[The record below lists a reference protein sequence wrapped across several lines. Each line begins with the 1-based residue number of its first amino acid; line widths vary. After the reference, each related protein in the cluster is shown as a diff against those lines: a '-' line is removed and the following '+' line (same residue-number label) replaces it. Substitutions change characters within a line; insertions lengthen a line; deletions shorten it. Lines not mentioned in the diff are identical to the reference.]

1 MKGTLYKNKSTGEW
15 MVRTLLVSPMVGPY
29 GFRDLRLHPESI
41 KQMEE
46 DEQIFDNLE
55 ARVAAYPEVEFEVHT
70 IATGDSELEILYEDV
85 AKLIR
90 NTQEANDTEGEV
102 FYQSND

>member
-15 MVRTLLVSPMVGPY
+15 IVRTLLISPMVGPY
-29 GFRDLRLHPESI
+29 GFRDLRLHPDSI

-55 ARVAAYPEVEFEVHT
+55 ARVAAYPEVEYEVHT
-70 IATGDSELEILYEDV
+70 IATGKSEWDVLDEDV
-85 AKLIR
+85 AKLIKTTQR
-90 NTQEANDTEGEV
+90 NDG
-102 FYQSND
+102 